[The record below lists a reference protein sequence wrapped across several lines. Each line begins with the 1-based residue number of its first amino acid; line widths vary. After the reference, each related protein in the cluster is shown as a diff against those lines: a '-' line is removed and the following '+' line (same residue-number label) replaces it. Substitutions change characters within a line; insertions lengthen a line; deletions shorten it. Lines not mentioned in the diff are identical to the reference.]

1 MDEILR
7 KYIRYALNQ
16 NNFGVEWVMNLI
28 HIRKATMLADDD
40 VAEILNEI
48 SRRIVKEHGT
58 ILFFC

>member
-7 KYIRYALNQ
+7 KYIRYVLDQKKFNL
-16 NNFGVEWVMNLI
+16 EWVMNLI
-28 HIRKATMLADDD
+28 HLRKETMLADDD